1 MDVRLQERLITSGLL
16 SQDQLNQAIQQNQQQ
31 GGSLREALVGL
42 GYLSDTLI
50 QRIQAE
56 MLGKKFY
63 TLEELLGLNISTEPM
78 QRISYTQALEWMV
91 LPHGDEHSHTLELIC
106 ASPPTLEQQRLM
118 TQICNAA
125 LGGVALASHAALQK
139 AIRYHYGRF
148 MLEALGKNESDLPS
162 AEPTT
167 PQTSASAQ
175 KLSSTQSQ
183 ILLRQ
188 EALCPACQ
196 YPYERGMRHCM
207 QCGCDL
213 DTGRTD
219 PLIGE
224 VVGKR
229 WRLLRQLGEGGMG
242 LVYQGQELDTKEL
255 CAIKF
260 LRSHAERAPEEKEIK
275 RFEKEAQILSDLHH
289 PHILQLRAYGVSRS
303 LGFYLVTEFLDGLS
317 LDRYAEKHAP
327 YIPFMRVC
335 QILCQVCEAMDF
347 AHQQGVIHRDIKPEN
362 IFMTHDEQGNE
373 WVKIIDFGIAHKQKP
388 HEARLTSTGMMIGTP
403 RYIAPEQ
410 ILGKE
415 VGTAADIYALSV
427 ILFELLTFKDLF
439 VADNVYEYLMRH
451 VYAEPPR
458 LQDLCPERHYPREL
472 QALVDDGLAKKP
484 EHRPASM
491 NLFRERLLR
500 VAALP
505 WARQEKETG
514 GFLRP
519 GFDVLRLSEEIAQ
532 LPTSLSIHPP
542 PTYASQAPSLAFAPT
557 DAALDAVR
565 RPLLSSN
572 APSAKPAQAWPH
584 HLDPPDIW
592 VDDEPS
598 SSKLTELS
606 AALDKHY
613 GGTATSPASSK
624 SHPANPKPQAAKP
637 HLPSSKPAPP
647 SEERRLPSNEPTSV
661 KEQALPRPV
670 RASTP
675 RSQALWTSEQ
685 TQRKGIG
692 RWLFLLL
699 LLLCFGAAAFVY
711 FFPQQANLLWLRLRL
726 YTTGADALEKQFPK
740 RKKRTRPPQQQQ
752 SKPPNPPLKRNT
764 DTTPEDPP
772 DPPPRSR
779 TPPTRRKAQPTRRKA
794 QPTRR
799 KRKKKKV
806 PVKPRPPEPEDD

>member
-16 SQDQLNQAIQQNQQQ
+16 SQDQLNQAIQRHQQE

-42 GYLSDTLI
+42 GYLSDTQF

-56 MLGKKFY
+56 IAGKTFY
-63 TLEELLGLNISTEPM
+63 TLEELLGLHISADVM
-78 QRISYTQALEWMV
+78 GRLSYAQALEWMV
-91 LPHGDEHSHTLELIC
+91 LPYWPEGSNALDLIC
-106 ASPPTLEQQRLM
+106 ASLPTLEQQRLM
-118 TQICNAA
+118 AQICNAA
-125 LGGVALASHAALQK
+125 LGGVALTSHAALQK

-148 MLEALGKNESDLPS
+148 MLEALGKNEADLPS
-162 AEPTT
+162 AEILQPT
-167 PQTSASAQ
+167 ASNAS
-175 KLSSTQSQ
+175 KKMSSTQSQ

-196 YPYERGMRHCM
+196 YPYERGARHCA
-207 QCGCDL
+207 QCGYEL
-213 DTGRTD
+213 DATRTD

-224 VVGKR
+224 IVGKR

-260 LRSHAERAPEEKEIK
+260 LRSHGERAPEEKEIK

-303 LGFYLVTEFLDGLS
+303 LGFYLVTEYLDGLS
-317 LDRYAEKHAP
+317 LDRYAEKHAG

-335 QILCQVCEAMDF
+335 QILCQVCEAMEF

-362 IFMTHDEQGNE
+362 IFMTHDTEGNE

-388 HEARLTSTGMMIGTP
+388 HETRLTSTGMMIGTP

-415 VGTAADIYALSV
+415 VGVAADIYALSV

-439 VADNVYEYLMRH
+439 VAENVYEYLMRH

-458 LQDLCPERHYPREL
+458 LQELCPERHFPSEL
-472 QALVDDGLAKKP
+472 ESLLYSGLAKKP
-484 EHRPASM
+484 ELRPASM
-491 NLFRERLLR
+491 SVFRKQLLR

-505 WARQEKETG
+505 WARQEKDTG

-519 GFDVLRLSEEIAQ
+519 GFDVLRLSDEIAH
-532 LPTSLSIHPP
+532 LPPDLPLPSPHISPATKAASLP
-542 PTYASQAPSLAFAPT
+542 FAPT
-557 DAALDAVR
+557 DAVLDAY
-565 RPLLSSN
+565 PLPPHTTVS
-572 APSAKPAQAWPH
+572 PTPPHAWPH

-613 GGTATSPASSK
+613 GGAL
-624 SHPANPKPQAAKP
+624 PKPAPAAKPSPTPAAKPAPAAKP
-637 HLPSSKPAPP
+637 HFSSAKPSAPQTP
-647 SEERRLPSNEPTSV
+647 ERRTNTAEPPPA
-661 KEQALPRPV
+661 KEILQPTPRPA
-670 RASTP
+670 RSNASVP
-675 RSQALWTSEQ
+675 RSQALWTAEH
-685 TQRKGIG
+685 TQRKGVG
-692 RWLFLLL
+692 RWFFLLL
-699 LLLCFGAAAFVY
+699 LLFCFGAAAFVY
-711 FFPQQANLLWLRLRL
+711 FSPQQANVLWLRLRL
-726 YTTGADALEKQFPK
+726 YTTGASALEKQFPK
-740 RKKRTRPPQQQQ
+740 RKTKKRTAKKRRPKAP
-752 SKPPNPPLKRNT
+752 KPPIERKAETDPDETSPEPETPPPTKKQRATKRAKKKKS
-764 DTTPEDPP
+764 
-772 DPPPRSR
+772 PPPRR
-779 TPPTRRKAQPTRRKA
+779 N
-794 QPTRR
+794 
-799 KRKKKKV
+799 
-806 PVKPRPPEPEDD
+806 KPAPDEEDEE